1 MSDHAVRLLENEK
14 VGSELEPAE
23 KQFVV
28 YATREADA
36 ATAEYQQ
43 SKLVFEKAAENYRE
57 KVTTIQGFLSYLAK
71 KYNLSETEDI
81 DVHGNII
88 TRS

>member
-1 MSDHAVRLLENEK
+1 MSDYAAQLMQQKDTGLE
-14 VGSELEPAE
+14 AAD

-36 ATAEYQQ
+36 ATVEYQQ
-43 SKLVFEKAAENYRE
+43 AKLVFEKAAENYRA
-57 KVTTIQGFLSYLAK
+57 KVSTIQNFLSYLAE

-81 DVHGNII
+81 DVQGNII

>member
-1 MSDHAVRLLENEK
+1 VSDHAAQLMQQK
-14 VGSELEPAE
+14 DTELEPAE

-36 ATAEYQQ
+36 ATVEYQQ
-43 SKLVFEKAAENYRE
+43 AKLVFEKAAETYRT
-57 KVTTIQGFLSYLAK
+57 KVNIIQGFLSYLAK
-71 KYNLSETEDI
+71 KYSLGEAEDI
-81 DVHGNII
+81 DVQGNII